1 MPRHKQR
8 GELSRRGKRARLFHL
23 TILFILALSSWALWT
38 SHTVRQQF
46 EGRRW
51 TLPARVYARPME
63 LYSGLTLSPETL
75 SAELD
80 ALGYRKVPKN
90 TGPGQYALE
99 NNALL
104 LWTRGFTFWD
114 TEEPSR
120 SIRVQF
126 NGHRVESLKEAGES
140 SRSLALV
147 RVEPQA
153 IATIYPA
160 HHEDRILVKIK
171 EVPPMLIKALI
182 AVEDRGFRRHFG
194 IDPLAIARAIIA
206 NLRAGGI
213 RQGGST
219 LTQQLVKNFFLTQ
232 ERTLWRKVNEAM
244 MAVTLEWHYSKDE
257 ILEAYLN
264 EIYLGQDGARAIH
277 GFGLAAP
284 FYFGQ
289 PIGELKVHQLA
300 LLAGLARGASYYDP
314 RRHPE
319 RALGRRNH
327 VLALM
332 VEQGMLTAEQGRL
345 YINAPLDLAKHPMQP
360 LDRFPAFLDL
370 VRRQLSRDYREEDL
384 RTEGLQIFTT
394 LDPQIQ
400 RKAEGALIHRLGQLE
415 KQRGIKPDTLD
426 AAAVITGTDNG
437 EVLALVGGRRAHY
450 AGFNRVLDAKRPI
463 GSLVKPAVYL
473 AALSRPDRYH
483 VVTPLNDA
491 PLSLKDRRGN
501 VWTPQNYSKKYHGVI
516 PLKTAL
522 ANSYNLA
529 TVRLGMDIGLGQV
542 KNTLAELGVEA
553 EIPAYPSILL
563 GSLELSPF
571 EVTQMYQTLASGGF
585 NIPLRAIR
593 EVLAK
598 DGKPLRRYGLSVRQ
612 AIRPAPVFLTNYL
625 LTEVVRTGTARALV
639 SELPGAFPFAGKTG
653 TTDELRDSWF
663 AGFGSD
669 RLAVVWLGRDDNQP
683 AGFTGADGAMR
694 IWSDLM
700 RERPPSPLD
709 LAAPKGVTWN
719 WVDAAAGHLT
729 DSSCPGAI
737 RLPFIQTSDTIP
749 YQACGATGHANGQW
763 FETW

>member
-8 GELSRRGKRARLFHL
+8 GTPSRRGKRARLFQL
-23 TILFILALSSWALWT
+23 TILFVLALSSWALWT
-38 SHTVRQQF
+38 SHSVRQQF
-46 EGRRW
+46 EGHRW
-51 TLPARVYARPME
+51 TLPARVYARPLE
-63 LYSGLTLSPETL
+63 LYSGLTLGSETL

-80 ALGYRKVPKN
+80 ALGYRKVTKN

-120 SIRVQF
+120 SVRVAF
-126 NGHRVESLKEAGES
+126 NGRRVESLKEAGES
-140 SRSLALV
+140 GRSLALV

-171 EVPPMLIKALI
+171 DVPQMLIKALI
-182 AVEDRGFRRHFG
+182 AVEDHGFYGHYG
-194 IDPLAIARAIIA
+194 IDPRAIVRALIA
-206 NLRAGGI
+206 NFRAGGI

-219 LTQQLVKNFFLTQ
+219 ITQQLVKNFFLTQ

-244 MAVTLEWHYSKDE
+244 MAVTLEWHYTKDE

-289 PIGELKVHQLA
+289 PVRELKVHQLA

-314 RRHPE
+314 RHHPD
-319 RALGRRNH
+319 RALQRRNQ

-332 VEQGMLTAEQGRL
+332 VGQGMLTAEQGRL
-345 YINAPLDLAKHPMQP
+345 YSNASLDLASHPMQS
-360 LDRFPAFLDL
+360 LNRFPAFLDL
-370 VRRQLSRDYREEDL
+370 VRRQLGRDYREEDL

-394 LDPQIQ
+394 LDPQFQ
-400 RKAEGALIHRLGQLE
+400 RRAEAALIHRLEQLE
-415 KQRGIKPDTLD
+415 KQRGFKPSTLD
-426 AAAVITGTDNG
+426 GAAVITGTDNG
-437 EVLALVGGRRAHY
+437 EVLALVGGRRTHY
-450 AGFNRVLDAKRPI
+450 AGFNRVLDARRPI

-473 AALSRPDRYH
+473 AALSQPSRYN

-491 PLSLKDRRGN
+491 PLLLKDRKGN
-501 VWTPQNYSKKYHGVI
+501 VWTPQNYSKKYHGVV

-529 TVRLGMDIGLGQV
+529 TVRLGMDIGLAQV
-542 KNTLAELGVEA
+542 KDTLTELGVEA
-553 EIPAYPSILL
+553 EIPAYPSMLL

-612 AIRPAPVFLTNYL
+612 AIRPGPVFLTNYL

-669 RLAVVWLGRDDNQP
+669 RLAVVWLGRDDNHP

-694 IWSDLM
+694 IWADLM

-709 LAAPKGVTWN
+709 LTAPKGVAWN
-719 WVDAAAGHLT
+719 WADVTTGYLT
-729 DSSCPGAI
+729 DPNCPGAA
-737 RLPFIQTSDTIP
+737 RLPFIPTSDTIP
-749 YQACGATGHANGQW
+749 YQACGPADHDRGQW
-763 FETW
+763 FENW